1 MSKREAILISE
12 DKSLLQIETIC
23 EFLKK
28 TNWASKRPKKVI
40 ARSIESSLCFGA
52 YSEGRQVAFARVVT
66 DGCTFAYLCD
76 VYVDEAFRGKG
87 LSKLL
92 LNKIVAHPEL
102 QRLRRFCLVTE
113 DAHGLYEQFGFKNV
127 PANKFMELMNDDV

>member
-28 TNWASKRPKKVI
+28 TNWASKRSKKVI

-92 LNKIVAHPEL
+92 LNKIVSHPEL